1 MSDRIR
7 ILALGGLDEEGK
19 NCFVVDINGDLFVI
33 ECGVMDPDKTMPGVD
48 YVIPQYD
55 FLKENKDRIKAYLL
69 THGHDDVMGAL
80 AYIYPDAP
88 APVYGT
94 NVTLALLKM
103 FTTHVRRDPSMYKT
117 VVVEASTRV
126 KIAGR
131 EVSFFQTAHNVAHS
145 CGVAIHTDLGNIV
158 FTSDFV
164 IENSA
169 DKSYLNDMNALALL
183 AEQKTLA
190 LLTESVYAGR
200 SGYTSPLY
208 RLTPHIEETFKLA
221 GGRIFIAMSNND
233 LYNVAETIR
242 LAVKYQK
249 KIICYDEGIASTISA
264 LQACGELAIPRG
276 NFASMDDILRLRDQD
291 VLILMTGFGTRVFRK
306 AALLASGENEDKRFR
321 IKPTD
326 SFILAAVSNDNSEI
340 EYKDAADELFR
351 TGCNVVM
358 VPKKSFLRMHASE
371 EDLKMMASLLKP
383 RFYIPV
389 KGFYKDLLN
398 NAMNALSMG
407 IGLTHNNVFVVE
419 NGTSIIL
426 DEKGGRIM
434 DEGIPHGDLMI
445 DGEGVGDV
453 SATVLEDRTKLA
465 EGVVVLACT
474 LSKSQAKIISSVEVQ
489 MKGFL
494 YGREGDMLAREL
506 TKVFVGCIEEF
517 LEHHPYNSDEMKQNV
532 YERCA
537 RLIRRM
543 AGREPMVL
551 PLIVELP

>member
-1 MSDRIR
+1 MSDKIK
-7 ILALGGLDEEGK
+7 IIALGGLDEEGK
-19 NCFVVDINGDLFVI
+19 NCFAIDISGDIFVI

-48 YVIPQYD
+48 YVIPQYEY
-55 FLKENKDRIKAYLL
+55 LIENKSRIKAYLL

-103 FTTHVRRDPSMYKT
+103 FTRHVRRDPEMYKL
-117 VVVEASTRV
+117 VAVAPSSTV

-131 EVSFFQTAHNVAHS
+131 EITFFQTAHNVASS
-145 CGVAIHTDLGNIV
+145 CGIAIHTDIGNIV

-169 DKSYLNDMNALALL
+169 DKSYLNDMNALARL
-183 AEQKTLA
+183 AEEKTLA
-190 LLTESVYAGR
+190 LMSESVYAGR
-200 SGYTSPLY
+200 PGYTSPLY
-208 RLTPHIEETFKLA
+208 RLTPHIEDTFKSA
-221 GGRIFIAMSNND
+221 EGRIFIAMSNND
-233 LYNVAETIR
+233 LYNMTEVIR
-242 LAVKYQK
+242 LAVRYQK
-249 KIICYDEGIASTISA
+249 KIVCYDEGVANTISA
-264 LQACGELAIPRG
+264 LQACGELAIPRD
-276 NFASMDDILRLRDQD
+276 NFASLDDILRLRDQNT
-291 VLILMTGFGTRVFRK
+291 LILMTGFGTRVFRK

-321 IKPTD
+321 IKPSD
-326 SFILAAVSNDNSEI
+326 SFILAAVATDNSEI

-351 TGCNVVM
+351 TGCKVVM
-358 VPKKSFLRMHASE
+358 VPKKGFLRMHASE
-371 EDLKMMASLLKP
+371 EDLKMIASLLKP
-383 RFYIPV
+383 SFYIPV
-389 KGFYKDLLN
+389 KGFYKDLLS

-434 DEGIPHGDLMI
+434 EEAIPHGDLMI

-453 SATVLEDRTKLA
+453 STTVLEDRTKLA

-474 LSKSQAKIISSVEVQ
+474 VSKSEAKIVSSVEVQ

-506 TKVFVGCIEEF
+506 TKTFVGCIEEF
-517 LEHHPYNSDEMKQNV
+517 IVKRPYNSDEMKQNV